1 MINILSVKRPFAF
14 LHFLPPPCANTKV
27 VICAIHAESQKGESA
42 VFLCFSNLNCWT
54 IISAHSRKSNI
65 WLSNLA
71 LLDLYSGIQSLNIK
85 WRQNYVGWG
94 QYTKIIFANT
104 GVCQESVSC
113 LQSLGSGEL
122 FLEGLLVI
130 ALCYIQIA
138 LKSIPY
144 KTKNKGKFCSRNV
157 DFSLVL
163 WSADDLKSFLSFLSS
178 IPLWIELAF
187 ISPFS
192 LKHSMACR
200 EFFLSKLSSAKHT
213 ITSFVFGS

>member
-1 MINILSVKRPFAF
+1 M
-14 LHFLPPPCANTKV
+14 
-27 VICAIHAESQKGESA
+27 
-42 VFLCFSNLNCWT
+42 
-54 IISAHSRKSNI
+54 
-65 WLSNLA
+65 
-71 LLDLYSGIQSLNIK
+71 
-85 WRQNYVGWG
+85 
-94 QYTKIIFANT
+94 IFANT

-163 WSADDLKSFLSFLSS
+163 
-178 IPLWIELAF
+178 
-187 ISPFS
+187 
-192 LKHSMACR
+192 
-200 EFFLSKLSSAKHT
+200 
-213 ITSFVFGS
+213 